1 MVSKKWRNR
10 LLVWLERLFIV
21 NIGVALLSL
30 LVGFL
35 VYYINSEAYRS
46 IQFLVTDFVLISLG
60 FGWFSA
66 ISLGL
71 LVEGRLFQATS
82 K

>member
-10 LLVWLERLFIV
+10 LLVWFERLFIV
-21 NIGVALLSL
+21 NICVALLSL

-35 VYYINSEAYRS
+35 VYSINSEAYQS
-46 IQFLVTDFVLISLG
+46 IQFLVTDFVLIPLG
-60 FGWFSA
+60 FAWLSA
-66 ISLGL
+66 LSLGL
-71 LVEGRLFQATS
+71 LVEDGLFQATS

>member
-10 LLVWLERLFIV
+10 LLVWFERLFIV

-46 IQFLVTDFVLISLG
+46 IQFLMTDFVLISLG
-60 FGWFSA
+60 FAWLSA
-66 ISLGL
+66 ISLDL
-71 LVEGRLFQATS
+71 LVEGGLFQVKS

>member
-1 MVSKKWRNR
+1 MVSKKLRNH
-10 LLVWLERLFIV
+10 LLVWFERLFIA

-35 VYYINSEAYRS
+35 VHSINSEVYRS
-46 IQFLVTDFVLISLG
+46 IQFLVTDFVLIPLG
-60 FGWFSA
+60 FAWLSA
-66 ISLGL
+66 LSLGL
-71 LVEGRLFQATS
+71 LVEGGLFQPTP

>member
-1 MVSKKWRNR
+1 MVSKKWRIR
-10 LLVWLERLFIV
+10 LLVWFERLFIV

-35 VYYINSEAYRS
+35 VYYINSESYRS

-60 FGWFSA
+60 FAWLSA

-71 LVEGRLFQATS
+71 LVEGGLFQATS

>member
-10 LLVWLERLFIV
+10 LLVWFERLFIV

-35 VYYINSEAYRS
+35 VYYINSESYRS

-60 FGWFSA
+60 FAWLSA

-71 LVEGRLFQATS
+71 LVESGLFQATS

>member
-10 LLVWLERLFIV
+10 LLVWFERLFIV

-35 VYYINSEAYRS
+35 VYYINSESYRS

-60 FGWFSA
+60 FAWLSA

-71 LVEGRLFQATS
+71 LVEGWLFQATS

>member
-10 LLVWLERLFIV
+10 LLVWFERLFIA

-30 LVGFL
+30 LVGFIVYL
-35 VYYINSEAYRS
+35 VSPETYKSV
-46 IQFLVTDFVLISLG
+46 QFVVVDFVLISLG
-60 FGWFSA
+60 FAWLSA

-71 LVEGRLFQATS
+71 LVEGGLFQATS

>member
-10 LLVWLERLFIV
+10 LLVWFERLFIA

-35 VYYINSEAYRS
+35 VYLINSEVYRS
-46 IQFLVTDFVLISLG
+46 IQFLVTDFVLIPLG
-60 FGWFSA
+60 FAWLSA
-66 ISLGL
+66 LSLGL
-71 LVEGRLFQATS
+71 LVEGGLFQPTP

>member
-10 LLVWLERLFIV
+10 LLVWFERLFIV

-35 VYYINSEAYRS
+35 VYYINSESYRS

-60 FGWFSA
+60 FAWLSA

-71 LVEGRLFQATS
+71 LVEGGLFQATS

>member
-10 LLVWLERLFIV
+10 LLVWFERLFIA

-30 LVGFL
+30 LVGFIVYL
-35 VYYINSEAYRS
+35 VSPETYKSV
-46 IQFLVTDFVLISLG
+46 QFVVVDFVLISLG
-60 FGWFSA
+60 FAWLSA

-71 LVEGRLFQATS
+71 LVEGGLFQATP

>member
-10 LLVWLERLFIV
+10 LLVWFERLFIV

-35 VYYINSEAYRS
+35 VYCINSEAYRS

-60 FGWFSA
+60 FAWLSA

-71 LVEGRLFQATS
+71 LVEGGLFQATS

>member
-60 FGWFSA
+60 FAWLSA

>member
-10 LLVWLERLFIV
+10 LLVWFERLFIV

-35 VYYINSEAYRS
+35 VYYINSESYRS

-60 FGWFSA
+60 FAWLSA
-66 ISLGL
+66 IYLGL
-71 LVEGRLFQATS
+71 LVEGGLFQATS

>member
-1 MVSKKWRNR
+1 VVSKKWRNR
-10 LLVWLERLFIV
+10 LLVWFERLFIV

-60 FGWFSA
+60 FAWLSA

-71 LVEGRLFQATS
+71 LVEGGLFQATS

>member
-10 LLVWLERLFIV
+10 LLVWFERLFIV

-35 VYYINSEAYRS
+35 VYYINSESYRS

-60 FGWFSA
+60 FAWLSA

-71 LVEGRLFQATS
+71 LVEGGLFQDTS

>member
-10 LLVWLERLFIV
+10 LIVWFERLFIV

-35 VYYINSEAYRS
+35 VYYINSESYRS
-46 IQFLVTDFVLISLG
+46 IQFLVMDFVLISLG
-60 FGWFSA
+60 FVWLSA

-71 LVEGRLFQATS
+71 LVESGLFQATS

>member
-10 LLVWLERLFIV
+10 LLVWFERLFIL

-35 VYYINSEAYRS
+35 VYSINSEVDQS
-46 IQFLVTDFVLISLG
+46 IQFLVTDFVLIPLG
-60 FGWFSA
+60 FAWLSA
-66 ISLGL
+66 LSLGL
-71 LVEGRLFQATS
+71 LVEGGLFQATP

>member
-10 LLVWLERLFIV
+10 LLVWFERLFIV

-60 FGWFSA
+60 FAWLSA

-71 LVEGRLFQATS
+71 LVEGGLFQATS

>member
-10 LLVWLERLFIV
+10 LLVWFERLFIV

-46 IQFLVTDFVLISLG
+46 IQFLMTDFVLISLG
-60 FGWFSA
+60 FAWLSA

-71 LVEGRLFQATS
+71 LVEGGLFQVKS

>member
-10 LLVWLERLFIV
+10 LLVWFERLFIA
-21 NIGVALLSL
+21 NIGIALLSL

-35 VYYINSEAYRS
+35 VYLINSEVYRS
-46 IQFLVTDFVLISLG
+46 IQFLVTDFVLIPLG
-60 FGWFSA
+60 FAWLSA
-66 ISLGL
+66 LFLGL
-71 LVEGRLFQATS
+71 LVEGGLFQATP